1 MSASWTANDF
11 SILLASV
18 AGLVAS
24 CFAGARLSNCV
35 QIQLCSD
42 RGWLYIER
50 RMAAPIPGA
59 SSPALP
65 QPTASQQ
72 DLEVSIMTV

>member
-1 MSASWTANDF
+1 MSSSWTANDF

-35 QIQLCSD
+35 QIQICSD

-50 RMAAPIPGA
+50 RLANPQAQSPAQVQRSASQHDVEIGMAA
-59 SSPALP
+59 
-65 QPTASQQ
+65 
-72 DLEVSIMTV
+72 V

>member
-50 RMAAPIPGA
+50 RLSGPGTQN
-59 SSPALP
+59 PA
-65 QPTASQQ
+65 QIQRSASQQ
-72 DLEVSIMTV
+72 DVETGMVAV